1 MISCRYLT
9 VYFSQ
14 TMPAKGG
21 VIHPEV
27 ERILR
32 DQGSLIGVRHY
43 ESFPLSS
50 RYRRAAQQAP
60 SSAPLSRAGPS
71 AAQAPP

>member
-1 MISCRYLT
+1 MDR
-9 VYFSQ
+9 SQ
-14 TMPAKGG
+14 PAKGG

-43 ESFPLSS
+43 ESFPPKSPE
-50 RYRRAAQQAP
+50 RNER
-60 SSAPLSRAGPS
+60 
-71 AAQAPP
+71 